1 MPQGA
6 LRISIHISNT
16 PFISLDG
23 YRDYLVF
30 HAYDARDVSRELYN
44 SNQAASGRDLFGPG
58 NKFITPTIANGRVY
72 VGTANGVA
80 VFGSL
85 SPRSRRRG

>member
-30 HAYDARDVSRELYN
+30 HAYDARDEGKSKLKILEMTWDEAGWPVLD
-44 SNQAASGRDLFGPG
+44 AHALD
-58 NKFITPTIANGRVY
+58 
-72 VGTANGVA
+72 
-80 VFGSL
+80 
-85 SPRSRRRG
+85 